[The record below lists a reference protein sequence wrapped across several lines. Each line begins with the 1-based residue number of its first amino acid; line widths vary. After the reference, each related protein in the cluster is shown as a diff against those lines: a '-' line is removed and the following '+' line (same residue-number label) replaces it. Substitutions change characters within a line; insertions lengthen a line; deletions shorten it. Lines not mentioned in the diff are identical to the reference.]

1 MGRVDGADP
10 PGPPGQFGLYLE
22 ERLTHRDIQPS
33 RHLTKTLWPTTLRPY
48 IRCMRIGALALI
60 AGAVA
65 ACAACSSEPKA
76 APLPEGVLAAG
87 TAQITV
93 DGRDG
98 GTTHEVQC
106 SSMGFQTAITTGNRT
121 SGTTALVSRGDE
133 LTAESVGIRDLA
145 GFTGS
150 YNAGLG
156 EPAAEVTMTGPT
168 FVISGTATGFRTDA
182 ASFTADGTFT
192 LRVSC

>member
-1 MGRVDGADP
+1 M
-10 PGPPGQFGLYLE
+10 
-22 ERLTHRDIQPS
+22 
-33 RHLTKTLWPTTLRPY
+33 K
-48 IRCMRIGALALI
+48 IGALALI

-65 ACAACSSEPKA
+65 TCAACSSEPEA
-76 APLPEGVLAAG
+76 APLPEGALAAG

-106 SSMGFQTAITTGNRT
+106 SPMGFQTAITTGDDT
-121 SGTTALVSRGDE
+121 SGTTALVSKGDE
-133 LTAESVGIRDLA
+133 LTAESVSIRDIA

-156 EPAAEVTMTGPT
+156 EAPAEVTMNGPT

-182 ASFTADGTFT
+182 ASFTTDGTFT

>member
-1 MGRVDGADP
+1 VSP
-10 PGPPGQFGLYLE
+10 PA
-22 ERLTHRDIQPS
+22 
-33 RHLTKTLWPTTLRPY
+33 RPY

-60 AGAVA
+60 AGLVA
-65 ACAACSSEPKA
+65 TCAACSSEPKA
-76 APLPEGVLAAG
+76 APLPDGVLPAG

-98 GTTHEVQC
+98 GTSHEVQC
-106 SSMGFQTAITTGNRT
+106 SAMGFQTAITTGNQS
-121 SGTTALVSRGDE
+121 SGTTALVSGGDG

-145 GFTGS
+145 GFTGN

-156 EPAAEVTMTGPT
+156 EAAAEVTMAGPT
-168 FVISGTATGFRTDA
+168 FVITGTATGFRTDA
-182 ASFTADGTFT
+182 PSFTTDGTFT